1 MWPNTK
7 AKVQAKCHIKLHQS
21 QRKGKEIPP
30 KLAIEICLPTQTRTW
45 GNRAPKETWSKLDV
59 ASK

>member
-30 KLAIEICLPTQTRTW
+30 NLQLKFVCQLKHEHGATEPRKKLAR
-45 GNRAPKETWSKLDV
+45 N
-59 ASK
+59 